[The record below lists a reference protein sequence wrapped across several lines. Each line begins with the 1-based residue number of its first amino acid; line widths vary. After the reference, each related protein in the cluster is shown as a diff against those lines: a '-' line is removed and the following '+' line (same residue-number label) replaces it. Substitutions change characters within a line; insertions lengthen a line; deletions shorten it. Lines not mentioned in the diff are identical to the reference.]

1 MIHQGS
7 RDTSKNIV
15 REFASDFEIGE
26 CWGYNRF
33 FRLDL
38 LATEGYLNTE
48 LDTLILRCVENLDAF
63 PHPVMLTIHCLLDSK
78 FAPQHSSSVVAIN
91 SGT

>member
-1 MIHQGS
+1 MIYQAGN
-7 RDTSKNIV
+7 DPSKNMM

-38 LATEGYLNTE
+38 LEADGFWDRSE
-48 LDTLILRCVENLDAF
+48 DTVKLR
-63 PHPVMLTIHCLLDSK
+63 
-78 FAPQHSSSVVAIN
+78 
-91 SGT
+91 

>member
-48 LDTLILRCVENLDAF
+48 LDTLILRYIFICTLYF
-63 PHPVMLTIHCLLDSK
+63 L
-78 FAPQHSSSVVAIN
+78 IN
-91 SGT
+91 

>member
-48 LDTLILRCVENLDAF
+48 LDTLILRYII
-63 PHPVMLTIHCLLDSK
+63 LTILFFFILKTYLLK
-78 FAPQHSSSVVAIN
+78 E
-91 SGT
+91 

>member
-1 MIHQGS
+1 MIYQAAC
-7 RDTSKNIV
+7 DPSKNMV

-38 LATEGYLNTE
+38 LETDGFLVN
-48 LDTLILRCVENLDAF
+48 DTIKLRYGHGFGIRIKSGNIISGSII
-63 PHPVMLTIHCLLDSK
+63 PGIS
-78 FAPQHSSSVVAIN
+78 N
-91 SGT
+91 SERIKSGMHKKRNA

>member
-48 LDTLILRCVENLDAF
+48 LDTLILRY
-63 PHPVMLTIHCLLDSK
+63 IIY
-78 FAPQHSSSVVAIN
+78 IN
-91 SGT
+91 VLYIIM

>member
-1 MIHQGS
+1 MQLLHTLLCRYEYRIEMIHLTG
-7 RDTSKNIV
+7 REPSKNMV

-38 LATEGYLNTE
+38 LESEGFWNP
-48 LDTLILRCVENLDAF
+48 DTDVVKFRYVHVPN
-63 PHPVMLTIHCLLDSK
+63 HCEE
-78 FAPQHSSSVVAIN
+78 
-91 SGT
+91 